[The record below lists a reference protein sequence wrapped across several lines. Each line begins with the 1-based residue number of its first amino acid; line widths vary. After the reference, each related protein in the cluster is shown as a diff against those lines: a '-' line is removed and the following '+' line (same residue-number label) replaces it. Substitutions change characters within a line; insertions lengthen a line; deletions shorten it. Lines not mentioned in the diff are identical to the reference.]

1 MGAGGSWSGR
11 CRCSGCRGWLSG
23 LRPRRASGPAPM
35 SGDLLIPARAAPS
48 CVPELEIPGSAE
60 PSRQAAYPQNTVGS
74 TSFRHPE
81 SRSVTVA
88 EDRPSPARFPR
99 GSARECGF
107 EPPRSQPAFAFADGQ
122 KSTSTDLHTDVAP
135 SPGCW
140 ARPSL
145 ISVSDAL
152 FRTGSICTCRRV
164 SRTCRRLPMRLNWR
178 TRERR
183 SDAGWTGSS

>member
-60 PSRQAAYPQNTVGS
+60 PSRQAADPQNTVGG
-74 TSFRHPE
+74 TSFRRPE

-88 EDRPSPARFPR
+88 EDGQAPRASRVARP
-99 GSARECGF
+99 GSADLSLYVVSRRL
-107 EPPRSQPAFAFADGQ
+107 RSQ
-122 KSTSTDLHTDVAP
+122 T
-135 SPGCW
+135 
-140 ARPSL
+140 ARS
-145 ISVSDAL
+145 
-152 FRTGSICTCRRV
+152 RHRQICTLTWLHLPVAGPDPHLYRCPMHCSGRDPSARV
-164 SRTCRRLPMRLNWR
+164 DACQ
-178 TRERR
+178 ERV
-183 SDAGWTGSS
+183 GVCLCV